1 MGSPSGGPKHN
12 GGHMHSIFIGY
23 DPRETEAF
31 EVCRRS
37 LRRHAIGSP
46 IIALDLP
53 ELRSIGIYDRP
64 TSRRDGVLWDDISEA
79 PMSTE
84 FAISRFL
91 TPTMAGHG
99 YALFMDCDVMA
110 RHDLGPLFAQA
121 EADPSKAVWCVK
133 HNYTPANATKMD
145 DQIQTTYS
153 RKNWSSVMLFNVD
166 HPSNKALTVEL
177 INTVP
182 GRDLHRFCW
191 LQDEEIGEL
200 HPKWNFLVGVTDD
213 AIDPCLVHFTNGGPW
228 FDEYR
233 DVPYADEWLHW
244 RRRWLS
250 ELRDVPGRPS
260 LIERLQK
267 EGLQDAQYLA

>member
-1 MGSPSGGPKHN
+1 
-12 GGHMHSIFIGY
+12 MHSIFIGY

-46 IIALDLP
+46 ITALDLP
-53 ELRSIGIYDRP
+53 ELRNIGLYNRP

-91 TPTMAGHG
+91 TPLMAGSG
-99 YALFMDCDVMA
+99 LALFMDCDIMA

-121 EADPSKAVWCVK
+121 EADPSMAVWVVK
-133 HNYTPANATKMD
+133 HDYTPKNGTKMD
-145 DQIQTTYS
+145 GQIQTSYG

-166 HPSNKALTVEL
+166 HPSNKALTVDL
-177 INTVP
+177 INSVP

-200 HPKWNFLVGVTDD
+200 HPKWNFLVGVTDEE
-213 AIDPCLVHFTNGGPW
+213 IDPVLVHFTNGTPQMAGYE
-228 FDEYR
+228 DQ
-233 DVPYADEWLHW
+233 PYADEWRLW
-244 RRRWLS
+244 RRNW
-250 ELRDVPGRPS
+250 LRDLRGVPGRPS
-260 LIERLQK
+260 LVERLIK
-267 EGLQDAQYLA
+267 EGVGDAAYLA